1 MQVEVS
7 NIFVRKSNLKIL
19 DDITLNISGSKTV
32 GIVGPSG
39 SGKTTLIRAL
49 VGSQRIE
56 SGNISISGMKPG
68 DKHLRSRLGYMA
80 QKYAFYSDLTVEEN
94 LKYFAAIVGCEKKRI
109 FEVLDLTE
117 MSKRS
122 KSLASTLSGG
132 ESSRLSLGI
141 ALLGNPEILLLDE
154 PTVGLDPLLR
164 IELWR
169 LFSELASTGKLLLIS
184 SHIMEEAERCDEVL
198 LLRDGKLLFFGKPQ
212 ELKRK
217 TDSDD
222 IEESF
227 IKLVGT
233 KKS

>member
-1 MQVEVS
+1 MRVEVS

-19 DDITLNISGSKTV
+19 DDITLNISESKTV

-68 DKHLRSRLGYMA
+68 DKYLRSRIGYMA

-94 LKYFAAIVGCEKKRI
+94 LKYFAAIVGCKKKRI

-141 ALLGNPEILLLDE
+141 AQIGRAH
-154 PTVGLDPLLR
+154 V
-164 IELWR
+164 
-169 LFSELASTGKLLLIS
+169 
-184 SHIMEEAERCDEVL
+184 
-198 LLRDGKLLFFGKPQ
+198 
-212 ELKRK
+212 
-217 TDSDD
+217 
-222 IEESF
+222 
-227 IKLVGT
+227 
-233 KKS
+233 

>member
-1 MQVEVS
+1 
-7 NIFVRKSNLKIL
+7 
-19 DDITLNISGSKTV
+19 
-32 GIVGPSG
+32 
-39 SGKTTLIRAL
+39 
-49 VGSQRIE
+49 
-56 SGNISISGMKPG
+56 MKPG
-68 DKHLRSRLGYMA
+68 DKHLRSRIGYMA

-94 LKYFAAIVGCEKKRI
+94 LKYFAAIVGCKKKRI

-169 LFSELASTGKLLLIS
+169 LFSELASTGTLLLIS